1 MKKIA
6 ILGSTGSIG
15 TQTVDILPSIEAEVV
30 ALTTNRRIGLLEEQA
45 RALHPKMVCA
55 FDENA
60 AKELR
65 VKLADTDIE
74 VLTGMDGLIACASE
88 SGADIVVT
96 AVVGMVGLLPT
107 LAAINAGKDIALAN
121 KETLVCAGGIVMEA
135 ARKKGVRI
143 LPVDSEHSAI
153 FQCVQAANGNPV
165 SKILLTASG
174 GPFFGKKFEEMRGMT
189 REQALAH
196 PNWSMGAKITI
207 DSATMMNKGLE
218 LIEAMWLYD
227 LPPEDIE
234 IVVHRE
240 SIVHSAVEFA
250 DGAVIAQLG
259 LPDMRLPIQL
269 ALTWPE
275 RVPCKVPRMS
285 LAEVAKLTFFAVCSS
300 TEGSALPRS
309 RSAFRTHWTASRTGR
324 TSHSTTCSP
333 PTEPHA
339 SSFWAET
346 ADPERR
352 QLCRYFQSFW
362 PFWPSA
368 CWSSCMNSAI
378 LSPPSAAACRSMNSG
393 SAWVRPFSSTNITA
407 RCTA

>member
-15 TQTVDILPSIEAEVV
+15 TQTVDILPSIDAEVV
-30 ALTTNRRIGLLEEQA
+30 ALTTNRRINLLEEQA

-55 FDENA
+55 MDESA
-60 AKELR
+60 AKELKI
-65 VKLADTDIE
+65 KLADTDIE
-74 VLTGMDGLIACASE
+74 VLTGMDGLIACAAE

-107 LAAINAGKDIALAN
+107 MAAIKAGKDIALAN
-121 KETLVCAGGIVMEA
+121 KETLVCAGGLVMSA
-135 ARKKGVRI
+135 AKQYGVRI

-153 FQCVQAANGNPV
+153 FQCVQAANGNPID
-165 SKILLTASG
+165 KILLTASG
-174 GPFFGKKFEEMRGMT
+174 GPFFGKKIEEMRGMT

-269 ALTWPE
+269 ALTWPQ
-275 RVPCKVPRMS
+275 RVPCKVPRMA
-285 LAEVAKLTFFAVCSS
+285 LAEVAKLTFYAPDYEAFPALNLAKHAASLKGDRGAVLNGANEAAVGLFLNGKIGF
-300 TEGSALPRS
+300 TDIAERVAYALDTIPYKKDITLDDVL
-309 RSAFRTHWTASRTGR
+309 A
-324 TSHSTTCSP
+324 
-333 PTEPHA
+333 
-339 SSFWAET
+339 
-346 ADPERR
+346 ADK
-352 QLCRYFQSFW
+352 
-362 PFWPSA
+362 
-368 CWSSCMNSAI
+368 
-378 LSPPSAAACRSMNSG
+378 AAREIVLG
-393 SAWVRPFSSTNITA
+393 
-407 RCTA
+407 

>member
-107 LAAINAGKDIALAN
+107 LAAIDAGKDIALAN

-135 ARKKGVRI
+135 AREKGVRI

-207 DSATMMNKGLE
+207 DSATLMNKGLE
-218 LIEAMWLYD
+218 IIEAMHLYR
-227 LPPEDIE
+227 LPLRQVDAVI
-234 IVVHRE
+234 HRQ
-240 SIVHSAVEFA
+240 SIVHSLVEFH
-250 DGAVIAQLG
+250 DGAMLAQLG
-259 LPDMRLPIQL
+259 TPDMKLPIRY
-269 ALTWPE
+269 AMTYPN
-275 RVPCKVPRMS
+275 RAVSP
-285 LAEVAKLTFFAVCSS
+285 AEPLDLLKCPPLTFAEPDKEVFRCLKIAKQCAAVGNVYCAAMNGANEEAVAAFLRDEIGICAVPDLIEAALDK
-300 TEGSALPRS
+300 TETVYQPQLSDIL
-309 RSAFRTHWTASRTGR
+309 
-324 TSHSTTCSP
+324 
-333 PTEPHA
+333 E
-339 SSFWAET
+339 
-346 ADPERR
+346 ADRLAREV
-352 QLCRYFQSFW
+352 
-362 PFWPSA
+362 
-368 CWSSCMNSAI
+368 
-378 LSPPSAAACRSMNSG
+378 
-393 SAWVRPFSSTNITA
+393 VREKLN
-407 RCTA
+407 

>member
-15 TQTVDILPSIEAEVV
+15 TQTVDILPSIDAEVV
-30 ALTTNRRIGLLEEQA
+30 ALTTNRRINLLEEQA

-55 FDENA
+55 MDENA
-60 AKELR
+60 AKALKI
-65 VKLADTDIE
+65 KLADTDIT
-74 VLTGMDGLIACASE
+74 VLTGMDGLIACAAE

-107 LAAINAGKDIALAN
+107 MAAIKACKDIALAN
-121 KETLVCAGGIVMEA
+121 KETLVCAGGLVMSA
-135 ARKKGVRI
+135 AKQYGVRI

-153 FQCVQAANGNPV
+153 FQCVQAANGNPID
-165 SKILLTASG
+165 KILLTASG
-174 GPFFGKKFEEMRGMT
+174 GPFFGKKIEEMRGMT

-269 ALTWPE
+269 ALTWPQ

-285 LAEVAKLTFFAVCSS
+285 LAEVAKLTFYAPDYEAFPALNLAKHAASLKGDRGAVLNGANEAAVGLFLNDKIGF
-300 TEGSALPRS
+300 TDIAERVAYALDTIPYKKDITLDDVL
-309 RSAFRTHWTASRTGR
+309 A
-324 TSHSTTCSP
+324 
-333 PTEPHA
+333 
-339 SSFWAET
+339 
-346 ADPERR
+346 ADK
-352 QLCRYFQSFW
+352 
-362 PFWPSA
+362 
-368 CWSSCMNSAI
+368 
-378 LSPPSAAACRSMNSG
+378 AAREIVLG
-393 SAWVRPFSSTNITA
+393 
-407 RCTA
+407 

>member
-15 TQTVDILPSIEAEVV
+15 TQTVDILPSIDAEVV
-30 ALTTNRRIGLLEEQA
+30 ALTTNRRINLLEEQA

-55 FDENA
+55 MDKNA
-60 AKELR
+60 ARELKI
-65 VKLADTDIE
+65 KLADTNIE
-74 VLTGMDGLIACASE
+74 VLTGMDGLIACAAE

-107 LAAINAGKDIALAN
+107 MAAIKAGKDIALAN
-121 KETLVCAGGIVMEA
+121 KETLVCAGGLVMSA
-135 ARKKGVRI
+135 AKQYGVRI

-153 FQCVQAANGNPV
+153 FQCVQAANGNPID
-165 SKILLTASG
+165 KILLTASG
-174 GPFFGKKFEEMRGMT
+174 GPFFGKTFEEMRGMT

-240 SIVHSAVEFA
+240 SIVHSAVEFT

-269 ALTWPE
+269 ALTWPQ

-285 LAEVAKLTFFAVCSS
+285 LAEVAKLTFYAPDYEAFPGLNLAKHAASLKGDRGAVLNGANEAAVGLFLNGKIGF
-300 TEGSALPRS
+300 TDIAERVAYALDTIPYKKDITLDDVL
-309 RSAFRTHWTASRTGR
+309 A
-324 TSHSTTCSP
+324 
-333 PTEPHA
+333 
-339 SSFWAET
+339 
-346 ADPERR
+346 ADK
-352 QLCRYFQSFW
+352 
-362 PFWPSA
+362 
-368 CWSSCMNSAI
+368 
-378 LSPPSAAACRSMNSG
+378 AAREIVLG
-393 SAWVRPFSSTNITA
+393 
-407 RCTA
+407 

>member
-15 TQTVDILPSIEAEVV
+15 TQTVDILPSIDAEVV
-30 ALTTNRRIGLLEEQA
+30 ALTTNRRINLLEEQA

-55 FDENA
+55 MDENA
-60 AKELR
+60 AKALKI
-65 VKLADTDIE
+65 KLADTNIE
-74 VLTGMDGLIACASE
+74 VLTGMDGLIACAAE
-88 SGADIVVT
+88 SGADIVVS

-107 LAAINAGKDIALAN
+107 MAAIKAGKDIALAN
-121 KETLVCAGGIVMEA
+121 KETLVCAGGLVMSA
-135 ARKKGVRI
+135 AKQYGVRI

-153 FQCVQAANGNPV
+153 FQCVQAANGNPID
-165 SKILLTASG
+165 KILLTASG

-269 ALTWPE
+269 ALTWPQ

-285 LAEVAKLTFFAVCSS
+285 LAEVAKLTFYAPDYEAFPALNLAKHAASLKGDRGAVLNGANEAAVGLFLNDKIGF
-300 TEGSALPRS
+300 TDIAERVAYALDTIPYKKDITLDDVL
-309 RSAFRTHWTASRTGR
+309 A
-324 TSHSTTCSP
+324 
-333 PTEPHA
+333 
-339 SSFWAET
+339 
-346 ADPERR
+346 ADK
-352 QLCRYFQSFW
+352 
-362 PFWPSA
+362 
-368 CWSSCMNSAI
+368 
-378 LSPPSAAACRSMNSG
+378 AAREIVLG
-393 SAWVRPFSSTNITA
+393 
-407 RCTA
+407 

>member
-15 TQTVDILPSIEAEVV
+15 TQTVDILPSIDAEVV
-30 ALTTNRRIGLLEEQA
+30 ALTTNRRINLLEEQA

-55 FDENA
+55 MDESA
-60 AKELR
+60 AKELKI
-65 VKLADTDIE
+65 KLADTDIE
-74 VLTGMDGLIACASE
+74 VLTGMDGLIACAAE

-107 LAAINAGKDIALAN
+107 MAAIKAGKDIALAN
-121 KETLVCAGGIVMEA
+121 KETLVCAGGLVMSA
-135 ARKKGVRI
+135 ANQYGVRI

-153 FQCVQAANGNPV
+153 FQCVQAANGNPID
-165 SKILLTASG
+165 KILLTASG
-174 GPFFGKKFEEMRGMT
+174 GPFFGKKIEEMRGMT

-269 ALTWPE
+269 ALTWPQ

-285 LAEVAKLTFFAVCSS
+285 LVEVAKLTFYAPDYEAFPALNLAKHAASLKGDRGAVLNGANEAAVGLFLNDKIGF
-300 TEGSALPRS
+300 TDIAERVAYALDTIPYKKDITLEDVL
-309 RSAFRTHWTASRTGR
+309 A
-324 TSHSTTCSP
+324 
-333 PTEPHA
+333 
-339 SSFWAET
+339 
-346 ADPERR
+346 ADK
-352 QLCRYFQSFW
+352 
-362 PFWPSA
+362 
-368 CWSSCMNSAI
+368 
-378 LSPPSAAACRSMNSG
+378 AAREIVLG
-393 SAWVRPFSSTNITA
+393 
-407 RCTA
+407 

>member
-15 TQTVDILPSIEAEVV
+15 TQTVDILPSIDAEVV
-30 ALTTNRRIGLLEEQA
+30 ALTTNRRINLLEEQA

-55 FDENA
+55 MDENA
-60 AKELR
+60 AKELKI
-65 VKLADTDIE
+65 KLADTDIE
-74 VLTGMDGLIACASE
+74 VLTGMDGLIACAAE

-107 LAAINAGKDIALAN
+107 MAAIKAGKDIALAN
-121 KETLVCAGGIVMEA
+121 KETLVCAGGLVMSA
-135 ARKKGVRI
+135 AKQYGVRI

-153 FQCVQAANGNPV
+153 FQCVQAANGNPID
-165 SKILLTASG
+165 KILLTASG

-269 ALTWPE
+269 ALTWPA

-285 LAEVAKLTFFAVCSS
+285 LAEVAKLTFYAPDYEAFPALNLAKKAASLKGDRGAVLNGANEAAVGLFLNDKIGF
-300 TEGSALPRS
+300 TDIAERVAHALDTIPYKKDITLDDVL
-309 RSAFRTHWTASRTGR
+309 A
-324 TSHSTTCSP
+324 
-333 PTEPHA
+333 
-339 SSFWAET
+339 
-346 ADPERR
+346 ADK
-352 QLCRYFQSFW
+352 
-362 PFWPSA
+362 
-368 CWSSCMNSAI
+368 
-378 LSPPSAAACRSMNSG
+378 AAREIVLG
-393 SAWVRPFSSTNITA
+393 
-407 RCTA
+407 

>member
-15 TQTVDILPSIEAEVV
+15 TQTVDILPSIDAEVV
-30 ALTTNRRIGLLEEQA
+30 ALTTNRRINLLEEQA

-55 FDENA
+55 MDESA
-60 AKELR
+60 AKELKI
-65 VKLADTDIE
+65 KLADTDIE
-74 VLTGMDGLIACASE
+74 VLTGMDGLIACAAE

-107 LAAINAGKDIALAN
+107 MAAIKAGKDIALAN
-121 KETLVCAGGIVMEA
+121 KETLVCAGGLVMSA
-135 ARKKGVRI
+135 AKQYGVRI

-153 FQCVQAANGNPV
+153 FQCVQAANGN
-165 SKILLTASG
+165 SIDKILLTASG
-174 GPFFGKKFEEMRGMT
+174 GPFFGKKIEEMRGMT

-269 ALTWPE
+269 ALTWPQ

-285 LAEVAKLTFFAVCSS
+285 LAEVAKLTFYAPDYEAFPALNLAKHAASLKGDRGAVLNGANEAAVGLFLNDKIGF
-300 TEGSALPRS
+300 TDIAERVAYALDTIPYKKDITLDDVL
-309 RSAFRTHWTASRTGR
+309 A
-324 TSHSTTCSP
+324 
-333 PTEPHA
+333 
-339 SSFWAET
+339 
-346 ADPERR
+346 ADK
-352 QLCRYFQSFW
+352 
-362 PFWPSA
+362 
-368 CWSSCMNSAI
+368 
-378 LSPPSAAACRSMNSG
+378 AAREIVLG
-393 SAWVRPFSSTNITA
+393 
-407 RCTA
+407 

>member
-15 TQTVDILPSIEAEVV
+15 TQTVDILPSIDAEVV
-30 ALTTNRRIGLLEEQA
+30 ALTTNRRINLLEEQA

-55 FDENA
+55 MDEDA
-60 AKELR
+60 AKTLKI
-65 VKLADTDIE
+65 KLADTNIE
-74 VLTGMDGLIACASE
+74 VLTGMDGLIACAAE

-107 LAAINAGKDIALAN
+107 MAAIKAGKDIALAN
-121 KETLVCAGGIVMEA
+121 KETLVCAGGLVMSA
-135 ARKKGVRI
+135 AKQYGLRI

-153 FQCVQAANGNPV
+153 FQCVQAANGNPID
-165 SKILLTASG
+165 KILLTASG
-174 GPFFGKKFEEMRGMT
+174 GPFFGKKIEEMRGMT

-269 ALTWPE
+269 ALTWPQ

-285 LAEVAKLTFFAVCSS
+285 LAEVAKLTFYAPDYEAFPALNLAKHAASLKGDRGAVLNGANEAAVGLFLNDKIGF
-300 TEGSALPRS
+300 TDIAERVAYALDTIPYKKDITLDDVL
-309 RSAFRTHWTASRTGR
+309 A
-324 TSHSTTCSP
+324 
-333 PTEPHA
+333 
-339 SSFWAET
+339 
-346 ADPERR
+346 ADK
-352 QLCRYFQSFW
+352 
-362 PFWPSA
+362 
-368 CWSSCMNSAI
+368 
-378 LSPPSAAACRSMNSG
+378 AAREIVLG
-393 SAWVRPFSSTNITA
+393 
-407 RCTA
+407 

>member
-15 TQTVDILPSIEAEVV
+15 TQTVDILPSIDAEVV
-30 ALTTNRRIGLLEEQA
+30 ALTTNRRINLLEEQA

-55 FDENA
+55 MDESA
-60 AKELR
+60 AKELKI
-65 VKLADTDIE
+65 KLADTDIT
-74 VLTGMDGLIACASE
+74 VLTGMDGLIACAAE

-107 LAAINAGKDIALAN
+107 MAAIKAGKDIALAN
-121 KETLVCAGGIVMEA
+121 KETLVCAGGLVMSA
-135 ARKKGVRI
+135 AKQYGVRI

-153 FQCVQAANGNPV
+153 FQCVQAANGNPID
-165 SKILLTASG
+165 KILLTASG
-174 GPFFGKKFEEMRGMT
+174 GPFFGKKIEEMRGMT

-207 DSATMMNKGLE
+207 DSATMMNKCLE
-218 LIEAMWLYD
+218 LIEAMWLYN

-269 ALTWPE
+269 ALTWPQ

-285 LAEVAKLTFFAVCSS
+285 LAEVAKLTFYAPDYEAFPALNLAKHAASLKGDRGAVLNGANEAAVGLFLNGKIGF
-300 TEGSALPRS
+300 TDIAERVAYALDTIPYKKDITLDDVL
-309 RSAFRTHWTASRTGR
+309 A
-324 TSHSTTCSP
+324 
-333 PTEPHA
+333 
-339 SSFWAET
+339 
-346 ADPERR
+346 ADK
-352 QLCRYFQSFW
+352 
-362 PFWPSA
+362 
-368 CWSSCMNSAI
+368 
-378 LSPPSAAACRSMNSG
+378 AAREIVLG
-393 SAWVRPFSSTNITA
+393 
-407 RCTA
+407 

>member
-15 TQTVDILPSIEAEVV
+15 TQTVDILPSIDAEVV
-30 ALTTNRRIGLLEEQA
+30 ALTTNRRINLLEEQA

-55 FDENA
+55 MDENA
-60 AKELR
+60 AKALKI
-65 VKLADTDIE
+65 KLADTDIT
-74 VLTGMDGLIACASE
+74 VLTGMDGLIACAAE

-107 LAAINAGKDIALAN
+107 MAAIKAGKDIALAN
-121 KETLVCAGGIVMEA
+121 KETLVCAGGLVMSA
-135 ARKKGVRI
+135 AKQYGVRI
-143 LPVDSEHSAI
+143 LPVDSEHAAI
-153 FQCVQAANGNPV
+153 FQCVQAANGNPID
-165 SKILLTASG
+165 KILLTASG
-174 GPFFGKKFEEMRGMT
+174 GPFFGKKIEEMRGMT

-269 ALTWPE
+269 ALTWPQ

-285 LAEVAKLTFFAVCSS
+285 LAEVAKLTFYAPDYEAFPALNLAKHAASLKGDRGAVLNGANEAAVGLFLNDKIGF
-300 TEGSALPRS
+300 TDIAERVAYALDTIPYKKDITLDDVL
-309 RSAFRTHWTASRTGR
+309 A
-324 TSHSTTCSP
+324 
-333 PTEPHA
+333 
-339 SSFWAET
+339 
-346 ADPERR
+346 ADK
-352 QLCRYFQSFW
+352 
-362 PFWPSA
+362 
-368 CWSSCMNSAI
+368 
-378 LSPPSAAACRSMNSG
+378 AAREIVLG
-393 SAWVRPFSSTNITA
+393 
-407 RCTA
+407 

>member
-135 ARKKGVRI
+135 AREKGVRI

-285 LAEVAKLTFFAVCSS
+285 LAEVAKLTFFAPDYEAFPALNLAKQVAALKGDRGAVLNGANEAAVGLFLDGRIGF
-300 TEGSALPRS
+300 TEIAERVSHALDSIPYRK
-309 RSAFRTHWTASRTGR
+309 
-324 TSHSTTCSP
+324 
-333 PTEPHA
+333 
-339 SSFWAET
+339 
-346 ADPERR
+346 
-352 QLCRYFQSFW
+352 
-362 PFWPSA
+362 
-368 CWSSCMNSAI
+368 
-378 LSPPSAAACRSMNSG
+378 
-393 SAWVRPFSSTNITA
+393 NITLDDVLAADRAA
-407 RCTA
+407 RELVLG

>member
-15 TQTVDILPSIEAEVV
+15 TQTVDILPSIDAEVV
-30 ALTTNRRIGLLEEQA
+30 ALTTNRRINLLEEQA

-55 FDENA
+55 MDESA
-60 AKELR
+60 AKELKI
-65 VKLADTDIE
+65 KLADTDIT
-74 VLTGMDGLIACASE
+74 VLTGMDGLIACAAE

-107 LAAINAGKDIALAN
+107 MAAIKAGKDIALAN
-121 KETLVCAGGIVMEA
+121 KETLVCAGGLVMSA
-135 ARKKGVRI
+135 AKQYGVRI

-153 FQCVQAANGNPV
+153 FQCVQAANGNPID
-165 SKILLTASG
+165 KILLTASG
-174 GPFFGKKFEEMRGMT
+174 GPFFGKTFEEMRGMT

-240 SIVHSAVEFA
+240 SIVHSAVEFT

-269 ALTWPE
+269 ALTWPQ

-285 LAEVAKLTFFAVCSS
+285 LAEVAKLTFYAPDYEAFPALNLAKHAASLKGDRGAVLNGANEAAVGLFLNGKIGF
-300 TEGSALPRS
+300 TDIAERVAYALDTIPYKKDITLDDVL
-309 RSAFRTHWTASRTGR
+309 A
-324 TSHSTTCSP
+324 
-333 PTEPHA
+333 
-339 SSFWAET
+339 
-346 ADPERR
+346 ADK
-352 QLCRYFQSFW
+352 
-362 PFWPSA
+362 
-368 CWSSCMNSAI
+368 
-378 LSPPSAAACRSMNSG
+378 AAREIVLG
-393 SAWVRPFSSTNITA
+393 
-407 RCTA
+407 

>member
-6 ILGSTGSIG
+6 ISGSTGSIG
-15 TQTVDILPSIEAEVV
+15 TQTVDILPSIDAEVV
-30 ALTTNRRIGLLEEQA
+30 ALTTNRRINLLEEQA

-55 FDENA
+55 MDENA
-60 AKELR
+60 AKALKI
-65 VKLADTDIE
+65 KLADTDIT
-74 VLTGMDGLIACASE
+74 VLTGMDGLIACAAE

-107 LAAINAGKDIALAN
+107 MAAIKAGKDIALAN
-121 KETLVCAGGIVMEA
+121 KETLVCAGGLVMSA
-135 ARKKGVRI
+135 AKQYGVRI

-153 FQCVQAANGNPV
+153 FQCVQAANGNPID
-165 SKILLTASG
+165 KILLTASG
-174 GPFFGKKFEEMRGMT
+174 GPFFGKKIEEMRGMT

-269 ALTWPE
+269 ALTWPQ

-285 LAEVAKLTFFAVCSS
+285 LAEVAKLTFYAPDYEAFPALNLAKHAASLKGDRGAVLNGANEAAVGLFLNDKIGF
-300 TEGSALPRS
+300 TDIAERVAYALDTIPYKKDITLDDVL
-309 RSAFRTHWTASRTGR
+309 A
-324 TSHSTTCSP
+324 
-333 PTEPHA
+333 
-339 SSFWAET
+339 
-346 ADPERR
+346 ADK
-352 QLCRYFQSFW
+352 
-362 PFWPSA
+362 
-368 CWSSCMNSAI
+368 
-378 LSPPSAAACRSMNSG
+378 AAREIVLG
-393 SAWVRPFSSTNITA
+393 
-407 RCTA
+407 

>member
-15 TQTVDILPSIEAEVV
+15 TQTVDILPSIDAEVV
-30 ALTTNRRIGLLEEQA
+30 ALTTNRRINLLEEQA

-55 FDENA
+55 MDENA
-60 AKELR
+60 AKALKI
-65 VKLADTDIE
+65 KLADTDIT
-74 VLTGMDGLIACASE
+74 VLTGMDGLIACAAE

-107 LAAINAGKDIALAN
+107 MAAIKAGKDIALAN
-121 KETLVCAGGIVMEA
+121 KETLVCAGGLVMSA
-135 ARKKGVRI
+135 AKQYGVRI

-153 FQCVQAANGNPV
+153 FQCVQAANGNPID
-165 SKILLTASG
+165 KILLTASG
-174 GPFFGKKFEEMRGMT
+174 GPFFGKKIEEMRGMT

-269 ALTWPE
+269 ALTWPQ
-275 RVPCKVPRMS
+275 RVPCKVLRMS
-285 LAEVAKLTFFAVCSS
+285 LAEVAKLTFYAPDYEAFPALNLAKHAASLKGDRGAVLNGANEAAVGLFLNDKIGF
-300 TEGSALPRS
+300 TDIAERVAYALDTIPYKKDITLDDVL
-309 RSAFRTHWTASRTGR
+309 A
-324 TSHSTTCSP
+324 
-333 PTEPHA
+333 
-339 SSFWAET
+339 
-346 ADPERR
+346 ADK
-352 QLCRYFQSFW
+352 
-362 PFWPSA
+362 
-368 CWSSCMNSAI
+368 
-378 LSPPSAAACRSMNSG
+378 AAREIVLG
-393 SAWVRPFSSTNITA
+393 
-407 RCTA
+407 

>member
-15 TQTVDILPSIEAEVV
+15 TQTVDILPSIDAEVV
-30 ALTTNRRIGLLEEQA
+30 ALTTNRRINLLEEQA

-55 FDENA
+55 MDENA
-60 AKELR
+60 AKELKI
-65 VKLADTDIE
+65 KLADTDIT
-74 VLTGMDGLIACASE
+74 VLTGMDGLIACAAE

-107 LAAINAGKDIALAN
+107 MAAIKAGKDIALAN
-121 KETLVCAGGIVMEA
+121 KETLVCAGGLVMSA
-135 ARKKGVRI
+135 AKQYGVRI

-153 FQCVQAANGNPV
+153 FQCVQAANGNPID
-165 SKILLTASG
+165 KILLTASG
-174 GPFFGKKFEEMRGMT
+174 GPFFGKKIEEMRGMT

-269 ALTWPE
+269 ALTWPQ

-285 LAEVAKLTFFAVCSS
+285 LAEVAKLTFYAPDYEAFPALNLAKHAVSLKGDRGAVLNGANEAAVGLFLNGKIGF
-300 TEGSALPRS
+300 TDIAERVAYALDTIPYKKDITLDDVL
-309 RSAFRTHWTASRTGR
+309 A
-324 TSHSTTCSP
+324 
-333 PTEPHA
+333 
-339 SSFWAET
+339 
-346 ADPERR
+346 ADK
-352 QLCRYFQSFW
+352 
-362 PFWPSA
+362 
-368 CWSSCMNSAI
+368 
-378 LSPPSAAACRSMNSG
+378 AAREIVLG
-393 SAWVRPFSSTNITA
+393 
-407 RCTA
+407 

>member
-15 TQTVDILPSIEAEVV
+15 TQTVDILPSIDAEVV
-30 ALTTNRRIGLLEEQA
+30 ALTTNRRINLLEEQA

-55 FDENA
+55 MDENA
-60 AKELR
+60 AKELKI
-65 VKLADTDIE
+65 KLADTDIE
-74 VLTGMDGLIACASE
+74 VLTGMDGLIACAAE

-107 LAAINAGKDIALAN
+107 MAAIKAGKDIALAN
-121 KETLVCAGGIVMEA
+121 KETLVCAGGLVMSA
-135 ARKKGVRI
+135 AKQYGVRI

-153 FQCVQAANGNPV
+153 FQCVQAANGNPID
-165 SKILLTASG
+165 KILLTASG
-174 GPFFGKKFEEMRGMT
+174 GPFFGKKIEEMRGMT

-269 ALTWPE
+269 ALTWPQ
-275 RVPCKVPRMS
+275 RVSCKVPRMS
-285 LAEVAKLTFFAVCSS
+285 LAEVAKLTFYAPDYEAFPALNLAKHAASLKGDRGAVLNGANEAAVGLFLNGKIGF
-300 TEGSALPRS
+300 TDIAERVAYALDTIS
-309 RSAFRTHWTASRTGR
+309 YKKDITLDDVLA
-324 TSHSTTCSP
+324 
-333 PTEPHA
+333 
-339 SSFWAET
+339 
-346 ADPERR
+346 ADK
-352 QLCRYFQSFW
+352 
-362 PFWPSA
+362 
-368 CWSSCMNSAI
+368 
-378 LSPPSAAACRSMNSG
+378 AAREIVLG
-393 SAWVRPFSSTNITA
+393 
-407 RCTA
+407 

>member
-74 VLTGMDGLIACASE
+74 VLTGMDGLIACAAE

-107 LAAINAGKDIALAN
+107 MAAIKAGKDIALAN
-121 KETLVCAGGIVMEA
+121 KETLVCAGGLVMSA
-135 ARKKGVRI
+135 AKQYGVRI

-153 FQCVQAANGNPV
+153 FQCVQAANGNPID
-165 SKILLTASG
+165 KILLTASG
-174 GPFFGKKFEEMRGMT
+174 GPFFGKKIEEMRGMT

-269 ALTWPE
+269 ALTWPQ

-285 LAEVAKLTFFAVCSS
+285 LAEVAKLTFYAPDYEAFPALNLAKHAASLKGDRGAVLNGANEAAVGLFLNDKIGF
-300 TEGSALPRS
+300 TDIAERVAYALDTIPYKKDITLDDVL
-309 RSAFRTHWTASRTGR
+309 A
-324 TSHSTTCSP
+324 
-333 PTEPHA
+333 
-339 SSFWAET
+339 
-346 ADPERR
+346 ADK
-352 QLCRYFQSFW
+352 
-362 PFWPSA
+362 
-368 CWSSCMNSAI
+368 
-378 LSPPSAAACRSMNSG
+378 AAREIVLG
-393 SAWVRPFSSTNITA
+393 
-407 RCTA
+407 

>member
-15 TQTVDILPSIEAEVV
+15 TQTVDILPSIDAEVV
-30 ALTTNRRIGLLEEQA
+30 ALTTNRRIDLLEEQA

-60 AKELR
+60 AKTLKT
-65 VKLADTDIE
+65 KLADTGIR
-74 VLTGMDGLIACASE
+74 VLTGMDGLIECASA

-107 LAAINAGKDIALAN
+107 LAAIDAGKDIALAN

-135 ARKKGVRI
+135 AREKGVRI

-153 FQCVQAANGNPV
+153 FQCVQAANGNPI

-285 LAEVAKLTFFAVCSS
+285 LAEVAKLTFFAPDYEAFPALNLAKHAASLKGDRGAVLNGANEAAVGLFLDGKIGF
-300 TEGSALPRS
+300 TEIAERVSHALDSIPYKKDVTLDDVL
-309 RSAFRTHWTASRTGR
+309 A
-324 TSHSTTCSP
+324 
-333 PTEPHA
+333 
-339 SSFWAET
+339 
-346 ADPERR
+346 ADK
-352 QLCRYFQSFW
+352 
-362 PFWPSA
+362 
-368 CWSSCMNSAI
+368 
-378 LSPPSAAACRSMNSG
+378 AAREL
-393 SAWVRPFSSTNITA
+393 VLR
-407 RCTA
+407 

>member
-15 TQTVDILPSIEAEVV
+15 TQTVYILPSIDAEVV
-30 ALTTNRRIGLLEEQA
+30 ALTTNRRINLLEEQA

-55 FDENA
+55 MDENA
-60 AKELR
+60 AKELKI
-65 VKLADTDIE
+65 KLADTDIE
-74 VLTGMDGLIACASE
+74 VLTGMDGLIACAAE

-107 LAAINAGKDIALAN
+107 MAAIKAGKDIALAN
-121 KETLVCAGGIVMEA
+121 KETLVCAGGLVMSA
-135 ARKKGVRI
+135 AKQYGVRI

-153 FQCVQAANGNPV
+153 FQCVQAANGNPID
-165 SKILLTASG
+165 KILLTASG
-174 GPFFGKKFEEMRGMT
+174 GPFFGKKIEEMRGMT

-269 ALTWPE
+269 ALTWPQ

-285 LAEVAKLTFFAVCSS
+285 LAEVAKLTFYAPDYEAFPALNLAKHAASLKGDRGAVLNGANEAAVGLFLNGKIGF
-300 TEGSALPRS
+300 TDIAERVAYALDTIPYKKDITLDDVL
-309 RSAFRTHWTASRTGR
+309 A
-324 TSHSTTCSP
+324 
-333 PTEPHA
+333 
-339 SSFWAET
+339 
-346 ADPERR
+346 ADK
-352 QLCRYFQSFW
+352 
-362 PFWPSA
+362 
-368 CWSSCMNSAI
+368 
-378 LSPPSAAACRSMNSG
+378 AAREIVLG
-393 SAWVRPFSSTNITA
+393 
-407 RCTA
+407 